1 MVNYPSQSIRS
12 QLTLMTVCLLL
23 ILAALS
29 YWSAHLYGNRA
40 ARLSYD
46 RLMAGAA
53 LQVAESIGIQDG
65 EVISDLPQAAF
76 ETLSLAPDDRVF
88 YAITTADGDHI
99 TGYEGLPQFN
109 PDSGK
114 IMRLDGR
121 SELSPQFFDAY
132 YSNEPVRFVV
142 VKRVLNDVGITL
154 EVQIQIGQTRRAS
167 NALSAD
173 ISWRVL
179 QFVAFFSVLALVM
192 ILFGIWMLLRPL
204 NQLNIA
210 LSERSHVDLSPLDLQ
225 VPLEVEPLL
234 KTINH
239 FMEQLAATLDRL
251 KRFTGEAAHQ
261 IRTPLAGLKSQAQ
274 NALEEHDPQLRELQ
288 LKRVVE
294 CSDLLSGTVRQMLN
308 QAKLTYRFQSELFN
322 SVRLDSLVKEVC
334 RDVAVAA
341 LRSDVEVVYL
351 SAVEICVDGD
361 EFALK
366 QMIQNILENAIKYS
380 PSGGVVE
387 VDLVASAAPKGK
399 VSAVLQV
406 SDSGPG
412 IPENERSHVF
422 KQFYRS
428 PNNKRSGSG
437 LGLSIARE
445 VAEHHQAI
453 LELKDNQP
461 HGLIVEI
468 CFEGRLVK

>member
-1 MVNYPSQSIRS
+1 MISYSPRSIRS
-12 QLTLMTVCLLL
+12 QLSVMTVCLLL

-29 YWSAHLYGNRA
+29 YWSAHMYGNRA

-65 EVISDLPQAAF
+65 EVIVDLPQAAF
-76 ETLSLAPDDRVF
+76 ETLSLATDDRVF
-88 YAITTADGDHI
+88 YAITTAAGDHI
-99 TGYEGLPQFN
+99 TGYEKLPKFD
-109 PDSGK
+109 PHTGK
-114 IMRLDGR
+114 LTQLNGR
-121 SELSPQFFDAY
+121 RELSPQFFDAY
-132 YSNEPVRFVV
+132 YSNEPVRFVIV
-142 VKRVLNDVGITL
+142 NRVLNDVGITL

-179 QFVAFFSVLALVM
+179 QFVTFFSVLALVLIM
-192 ILFGIWMLLRPL
+192 FGIWMLLRPL

-274 NALEEHDPQLRELQ
+274 NALEEHDPLLREQQ

-308 QAKLTYRFQSELFN
+308 QAKLAYRFQSEMF
-322 SVRLDSLVKEVC
+322 SSIRLDSLIKEVC

-351 SAVEICVDGD
+351 SAVEIYVDGD

-366 QMIQNILENAIKYS
+366 QMIRNILENAIKYS
-380 PSGGVVE
+380 PRGGLVA
-387 VDLVASAAPKGK
+387 VDLVVCSAPKGK

-422 KQFYRS
+422 EQFYRS

-445 VAEHHQAI
+445 VAEHHHAK

-468 CFEGRLVK
+468 YFEGRLVK

>member
-179 QFVAFFSVLALVM
+179 QFVAFFSVLALVL

-239 FMEQLAATLDRL
+239 FMEQLATTLDRL

-361 EFALK
+361 EFA
-366 QMIQNILENAIKYS
+366 
-380 PSGGVVE
+380 
-387 VDLVASAAPKGK
+387 
-399 VSAVLQV
+399 
-406 SDSGPG
+406 
-412 IPENERSHVF
+412 
-422 KQFYRS
+422 
-428 PNNKRSGSG
+428 
-437 LGLSIARE
+437 
-445 VAEHHQAI
+445 
-453 LELKDNQP
+453 
-461 HGLIVEI
+461 
-468 CFEGRLVK
+468 